1 MPSKTF
7 TIISQEIGPE
17 KRSVSLTLGDDGSIQ
32 MFTSD
37 SGQTALQTWGKE
49 DYDFWVTIP
58 PDAVSLLALEL
69 LRERF
74 TGRVGAT
81 DELRD
86 FCKASGI
93 ACEWQSYP

>member
-7 TIISQEIGPE
+7 TIVNQEVGLE
-17 KRSVSLTLGDDGSIQ
+17 KRSVSLTLCEDRSIQ

-37 SGQTALQTWGKE
+37 SDQTALQTWGKE
-49 DYDFWVTIP
+49 DYDFWVSVP

-74 TGRVGAT
+74 ALDR
-81 DELRD
+81 
-86 FCKASGI
+86 
-93 ACEWQSYP
+93 